1 MRGCRT
7 GFSGFRNGWKAE
19 LSPIR
24 RKPPSACFRE
34 RTAHCS
40 RVIVRGR
47 GGRLAVMKASI
58 CAALMFLAP
67 AALHAAPVRL
77 VTFAKGSEP
86 ALTLRATKAIVY
98 DRDAT
103 KLFVADSAFIAR
115 LSAGELRIHAWN
127 PSKSLVRISPR
138 GSFEA
143 WLGCETVEPT
153 AIACSDL
160 ELTLGLD
167 NDVRVSRKATSL
179 QGASRLSRSTELGDL
194 QESAKGLPACPGDPR
209 CPSL

>member
-1 MRGCRT
+1 MRVART
-7 GFSGFRNGWKAE
+7 FVCGTSLVLIAGA
-19 LSPIR
+19 
-24 RKPPSACFRE
+24 
-34 RTAHCS
+34 
-40 RVIVRGR
+40 
-47 GGRLAVMKASI
+47 AV
-58 CAALMFLAP
+58 
-67 AALHAAPVRL
+67 AAPVTL

-86 ALTLRATKAIVY
+86 ALTLRSAKAIVY
-98 DRDAT
+98 DRDAN
-103 KLFVADSAFIAR
+103 KMFVADSAFIAK

-127 PSKSLVRISPR
+127 PSKSLVRVSPR

-160 ELTLGLD
+160 DLTLGLD

-179 QGASRLSRSTELGDL
+179 QGASRLSRSTEVGDL